1 MSFRPVDQELF
12 PGILN
17 ALFSSLSGSGREE
30 DKCRLIPQS
39 VAAGA
44 RVPGFK
50 SSSATFQV
58 RDYLRASHVTCQT
71 LGSLICKMGQK

>member
-1 MSFRPVDQELF
+1 MQD
-12 PGILN
+12 
-17 ALFSSLSGSGREE
+17 
-30 DKCRLIPQS
+30 DTIPQS

-58 RDYLRASHVTCQT
+58 RDYLRASHVTSQT